1 MNRCMKLL
9 NFVMIPFVLSSFYPQ
24 FKADNVSNQSWQ
36 VQGAW
41 LNDSVQPEQLQAM
54 VLAHLAEDSDV
65 GAVLDEVVSD
75 YGSSLSLRKIGQ

>member
-1 MNRCMKLL
+1 
-9 NFVMIPFVLSSFYPQ
+9 
-24 FKADNVSNQSWQ
+24 
-36 VQGAW
+36 VQTTW